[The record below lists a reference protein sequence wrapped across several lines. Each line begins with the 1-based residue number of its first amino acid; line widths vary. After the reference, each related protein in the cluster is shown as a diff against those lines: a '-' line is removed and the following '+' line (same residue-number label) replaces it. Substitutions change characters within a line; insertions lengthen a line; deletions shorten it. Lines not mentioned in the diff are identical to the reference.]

1 MNTTLKAENAMST
14 NRKFA
19 LFAVIILM
27 VIVGWL
33 ALKGPLSNLPAPPT
47 VGPDGSTGSVGKA
60 VASIIKSRAQMVARA
75 DTTYRPGQT
84 RAIQQYMGT
93 IDSKSITS
101 DWWLYARSENEAL
114 WMDFYGY
121 PTPTEEARL
130 RTMSEANLKLLA
142 DAGDMNAK
150 AHYWSRAMIA
160 AFEKND
166 LQGLN
171 IASGTIG
178 EILLRGA
185 AYQAMTVM
193 QGYGKLLVEYKGL
206 PESER
211 TEERIKMLKQF
222 GVLYNLAQIQGE
234 MYGDLTVR
242 TMEQQIRD
250 IAPGIP
256 GQTMAMTIPGV
267 QISYFVANSARRRE
281 EMGLPPL
288 MIKVRPDAPEGGA
301 PIYLERK

>member
-1 MNTTLKAENAMST
+1 MNTTMKAQNVMST
-14 NRKFA
+14 NRKYVLFAAIILAAIASWFA
-19 LFAVIILM
+19 L
-27 VIVGWL
+27 
-33 ALKGPLSNLPAPPT
+33 KEPASHSTGAPT
-47 VGPDGSTGSVGKA
+47 VAPAGSTGSLGKSA
-60 VASIIKSRAQMVARA
+60 TSIIKSRAQMAARA

-84 RAIQQYMGT
+84 RAIQQYIGT

-101 DWWLYARSENEAL
+101 DWWLYARSEDEAL

-130 RTMSEANLKLLA
+130 RAMSEANLKLLA

-160 AFEKND
+160 AFDKND

-171 IASGTIG
+171 IASGQIG

-234 MYGDLTVR
+234 IYGDLTVR
-242 TMEQQIRD
+242 TMEQQISN
-250 IAPGIP
+250 IAPGIT
-256 GQTMAMTIPGV
+256 GQTMTMTIPGV
-267 QISYFVANSARRRE
+267 QIGYFVANSARQRE
-281 EMGLPPL
+281 QMGLPPL
-288 MIKVRPDAPEGGA
+288 MIKVRPEAPEGGA